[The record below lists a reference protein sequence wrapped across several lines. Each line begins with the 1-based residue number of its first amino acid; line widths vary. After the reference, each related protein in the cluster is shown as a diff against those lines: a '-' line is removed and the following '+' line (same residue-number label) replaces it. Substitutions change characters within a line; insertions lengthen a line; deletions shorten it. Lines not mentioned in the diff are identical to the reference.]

1 MLSLLKISWLIPVIP
16 FLASVL
22 VVTLL
27 ILFNR
32 TINRLTKPISLF
44 LIVCVGFS
52 TILSILL
59 LLNNVTGDVF
69 DGELILSSFNINLS
83 VYLNNFIEKI
93 LSAVGFVF
101 IIVMIL
107 SYYYLDRKTGYVR
120 YLSFVTA
127 FSAII
132 FFLVLNNLTAN
143 PFI

>member
-132 FFLVLNNLTAN
+132 FFLV
-143 PFI
+143 FIN